1 MAEHTDIDVTMAAGG
16 KVAVVARNGRVQFA
30 DQCSPGS
37 AVSRNRLLANLD
49 KTIAGVVLADV
60 EQRILDLAVAPPP
73 ASTQQAAEPDPQQAG
88 DDELAKMPADVVE
101 SARAMLRSPDLI
113 RTILLDVERM
123 GVVGEQQSALT
134 VYLLATSRLLP
145 KPFSGI
151 LQGVTSTGKSFV
163 PDRISELIPP
173 EGKILAT
180 SMTPSALFYMQAGSL
195 RHRVVFAGERSR
207 VEDDER
213 AEATRPLREMLESG
227 WLRKAVPI
235 KGDDGKFETCI
246 VEQEGP
252 IAYLESTTL
261 GTIFDEDKNRCL
273 LLASDDS
280 AAQTRRIL
288 DAVGQRYA
296 NPASS
301 TETSEIVARHH
312 AAQRL
317 LRRVVVRIPFAPAIA
332 AAMPTDRPESR
343 RAISQCMG
351 VVQAIALLRQFQR
364 HPNPQHGTVVDA
376 AIEDYAIARAMLLE
390 PLGRSLGG
398 TLPGGVASFWA
409 WVGTAVGPA
418 EMFTAGDLLSKT
430 GCRWQPSAA
439 YDYVKLLRGAGY
451 LVVAGVDGKS
461 NLYRLATG
469 QEGGG
474 ATWLP
479 AADVIGG
486 ISA

>member
-1 MAEHTDIDVTMAAGG
+1 MADELLLAFERVTGG
-16 KVAVVARNGRVQFA
+16 KVAVTCKNGVVQFA
-30 DQCSPGS
+30 DKCDPGS
-37 AVSRNRLLANLD
+37 AISRNKLLKNLRERLPAVDADEVERQILA
-49 KTIAGVVLADV
+49 LASAT
-60 EQRILDLAVAPPP
+60 LP
-73 ASTQQAAEPDPQQAG
+73 ASTQQAAEPDPQQDG
-88 DDELAKMPADVVE
+88 DEALAKMPADVVE

-113 RTILLDVERM
+113 RTILFDVERM

-173 EGKILAT
+173 EAKILAT
-180 SMTPSALFYMQAGSL
+180 SMTPNALFYMQAGSL

-288 DAVGQRYA
+288 DAVGHRYA

-301 TETSEIVARHH
+301 TETSEIVGRHH

-351 VVQAIALLRQFQR
+351 VVQAVALLRQFQR
-364 HPNPQHGTVVDA
+364 CANPEHGAVVDA
-376 AIEDYAIARAMLLE
+376 AIEDYIIARAMLLE

-398 TLPGGVASFWA
+398 TLPGGVQGFWD
-409 WVGTAVGPA
+409 WVTTAVGPA
-418 EMFTAGDLLSKT
+418 ETFTAGDLLSKT
-430 GCRWQPSAA
+430 GCRWQQSTT

-451 LVVAGVDGKS
+451 LVVAGAEGKS

-486 ISA
+486 VCA

>member
-1 MAEHTDIDVTMAAGG
+1 MAEHIDVDVKLAAGG
-16 KVAVVARNGRVQFA
+16 KVAVVAINGKVRFA

-37 AVSRNRLLANLD
+37 AVSRTRLLANLD
-49 KTIAGVVLADV
+49 KAIAGVALADV
-60 EQRILDLAVAPPP
+60 EQRILDLAVVPPP
-73 ASTQQAAEPDPQQAG
+73 ASTPHNAEERDPQQDG
-88 DDELAKMPADVVE
+88 DDELTKMPADVVE

-134 VYLLATSRLLP
+134 VYLLATSRLLQ

-173 EGKILAT
+173 EAKILAT
-180 SMTPSALFYMQAGSL
+180 SMTPNALFYMPDGGL

-227 WLRKAVPI
+227 WLRKALPI
-235 KGDDGKFETCI
+235 KGDDGKFVTHLI
-246 VEQEGP
+246 EQQGP

-296 NPASS
+296 NPISS

-332 AAMPTDRPESR
+332 ASMPTDRPESR

-364 HPNPQHGTVVDA
+364 CQKPEHGAVVDA
-376 AIEDYAIARAMLLE
+376 VIEDYVIARAMLLE

-398 TLPGGVASFWA
+398 TLPGGVQSFWD
-409 WVGTAVGPA
+409 WVTTAVGPA

-430 GCRWQPSAA
+430 GCRWQQSTT
-439 YDYVKLLRGAGY
+439 YDYVKLLRGAGH
-451 LVVAGVDGKS
+451 LLLAGQEGKA
-461 NLYRLATG
+461 NLYRLAAV
-469 QEGGG
+469 QEGG
-474 ATWLP
+474 
-479 AADVIGG
+479 
-486 ISA
+486 